1 MNKKAE
7 IIDLYKDKIKI
18 TNYRT
23 ATKEEIQVKI
33 DNGTFS
39 GIIDMH
45 VKENIGEISNSKELV
60 TKMLKDK
67 INVENEINKILDKD
81 KNYKNAKS
89 SKTPKSILK
98 YQKTNDNKN
107 TEKINNDIHE
117 HGVILPKGQELF
129 HGGLTG
135 KKVGDT
141 IKSVEV
147 FSTSLNPY
155 VARQNALHNK
165 KAFEDN
171 ELNINCIINK
181 DENIKAFYINDRTQH
196 SNEREVLIEK
206 DIEMKVISKTKVGE
220 MEVNN
225 GEHESKIVPVYVS
238 HLEITKSQDDKDHNI
253 KI

>member
-7 IIDLYKDKIKI
+7 IIDLYKNKIKI
-18 TNYRT
+18 TNYRP

-33 DNGTFS
+33 DTGTFS
-39 GIIDMH
+39 DIRDMH
-45 VKENIGEISNSKELV
+45 VKEKIGEISNSKELV

-67 INVENEINKILDKD
+67 INVEHEINEILDKN

-98 YQKTNDNKN
+98 YQKTNDNN

-155 VARQNALHNK
+155 V
-165 KAFEDN
+165 
-171 ELNINCIINK
+171 
-181 DENIKAFYINDRTQH
+181 
-196 SNEREVLIEK
+196 V
-206 DIEMKVISKTKVGE
+206 
-220 MEVNN
+220 
-225 GEHESKIVPVYVS
+225 
-238 HLEITKSQDDKDHNI
+238 
-253 KI
+253 

>member
-7 IIDLYKDKIKI
+7 IIDLYKNKIKI
-18 TNYRT
+18 TNYRP

-33 DNGTFS
+33 DTGTFS
-39 GIIDMH
+39 DIRDMH
-45 VKENIGEISNSKELV
+45 VKEKIGEISNSKELV

-67 INVENEINKILDKD
+67 INVEHEIPEILDKN

-98 YQKTNDNKN
+98 YQKTNDNN

-165 KAFEDN
+165 KAFNDN

-181 DENIKAFYINDRTQH
+181 DENIKAFYFNNRTNH
-196 SNEREVLIEK
+196 GNEREVLIEK

-220 MEVNN
+220 IEVTND
-225 GEHESKIVPVYVS
+225 EYESKIVPAYVT
-238 HLEITKSQDDKDHNI
+238 HLEIKKLHDDKDHNI